1 MDQSI
6 SVMGRT
12 NFCLYIQF
20 HPIRCTPVHLPEG
33 SRFVVMNSL
42 VESAK
47 LNTAVFRYNKRVC
60 ECRLAINILAKKLN
74 MPKKVE
80 GSSHKILKELEEWSG
95 LPLNSLGS
103 LVDTFLHRRDYSAK
117 DI

>member
-6 SVMGRT
+6 SVMGKT

-20 HPIRCTPVHLPEG
+20 HPIRCEPVHLPEG
-33 SRFVVMNSL
+33 SRFVIMNSL

-60 ECRLAINILAKKLN
+60 ECRLAMNILAKKLKV
-74 MPKKVE
+74 PKKVE
-80 GSSHKILKELEEWSG
+80 GQPHKILKELEDWSG

-103 LVDTFLHRRDYSAK
+103 LVDTFLERKDYTAK
-117 DI
+117 

>member
-33 SRFVVMNSL
+33 SRFVIMNSL

-47 LNTAVFRYNKRVC
+47 LNTAVFRYLIKLCRYNKRVC
-60 ECRLAINILAKKLN
+60 ECRLALAILAKKLKL
-74 MPKKVE
+74 PLPE
-80 GSSHKILKELEEWSG
+80 GKDNHKILK
-95 LPLNSLGS
+95 
-103 LVDTFLHRRDYSAK
+103 
-117 DI
+117 